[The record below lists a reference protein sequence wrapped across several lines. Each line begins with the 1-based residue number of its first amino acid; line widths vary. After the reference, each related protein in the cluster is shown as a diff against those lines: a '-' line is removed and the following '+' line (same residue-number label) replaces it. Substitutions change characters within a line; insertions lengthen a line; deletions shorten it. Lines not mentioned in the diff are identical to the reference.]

1 MKLKKKNTSSFDEHT
16 EFIVTFI
23 VILFIIN
30 FYVIKEIEDGMFDYI
45 YENGE
50 LVKCA
55 NGSVELES
63 GWSNCIVVNGN
74 ISYVDFVSTVC
85 AYLNF
90 KLNSIKFDFIVK
102 LDPSCLL
109 LLHDEAT

>member
-1 MKLKKKNTSSFDEHT
+1 M
-16 EFIVTFI
+16 
-23 VILFIIN
+23 FIIN